1 MIDGTLELISNFWS
15 SHRIGQICYFLFEM
29 YSNMTIEQ
37 MIRNSLRENDSFKCM
52 CTQISAFPCTDTRM
66 VKNKKKMIGDLW
78 EAFCKLYLER
88 QCGFQSVLFLH
99 ELSDVE
105 LKKIGMKKRDV
116 GIDLVA
122 IDATGNPIAVQCK
135 FRSRGNV
142 TWRDV
147 STFDAL
153 CSRTG
158 PWHSHL
164 VMTNADRVVREG
176 CLHPKDRSMTR
187 AQFSTLAR
195 HEWLKLGGYGEGN
208 VCGGNASLDMRG
220 QRLKF
225 FESKIDQH

>member
-1 MIDGTLELISNFWS
+1 
-15 SHRIGQICYFLFEM
+15 
-29 YSNMTIEQ
+29 MTIEQ
-37 MIRNSLRENDSFKCM
+37 IIRSSLRDDETFKCV
-52 CTQISAFPCTDTRM
+52 CNQISAFPCTNTRM
-66 VKNKKKMIGDLW
+66 IKNKKKIVGDLW

-88 QCGFQSVLFLH
+88 QCAFQSVRFLN

-105 LKKIGMKKRDV
+105 LQQFGMKKRDV

-122 IDATGNPIAVQCK
+122 MDGSGNPIAVQCK

-158 PWHSHL
+158 PWDSHL
-164 VMTNADRVVREG
+164 VMTNANRVIREG
-176 CLHPKDRSMTR
+176 SLHSKDRSMTR

-208 VCGGNASLDMRG
+208 VCGGGVAIDVRQ
-220 QRLKF
+220 QRLKIF
-225 FESKIDQH
+225 DSLSAGVGACEMKYSN